1 MQPEQSPNDTPDKPV
16 EADQPTVTPQ
26 ISATSENATG
36 GMKVIQPTD
45 PNLVPDPGAS
55 PATSAIP
62 ATPPPA
68 VTSITSPPN
77 LSQKTHRPPWRKLIK
92 GALLII
98 VLAAIGAVLATNQN
112 LRATIF
118 RQKLTT
124 YNYPICKTHV
134 CTVKFF
140 RGSKIAPYTPYTP
153 PGQSP
158 AAAQTSLIS
167 PTIDGKT
174 YVAMRI
180 DADPLAT
187 ANTDA
192 GKQLLSTYNNC
203 AGSGLTMGFS
213 EYLPNLGTNV
223 NVCAINADNDP
234 NTVLSY
240 VAVFTSQ
247 KAQAFF
253 VVIINE
259 NFTVNSQG
267 MTSPVFNL
275 ADHQGEVQSILTSL
289 NSKNK

>member
-1 MQPEQSPNDTPDKPV
+1 
-16 EADQPTVTPQ
+16 
-26 ISATSENATG
+26 
-36 GMKVIQPTD
+36 
-45 PNLVPDPGAS
+45 
-55 PATSAIP
+55 
-62 ATPPPA
+62 
-68 VTSITSPPN
+68 
-77 LSQKTHRPPWRKLIK
+77 
-92 GALLII
+92 
-98 VLAAIGAVLATNQN
+98 
-112 LRATIF
+112 
-118 RQKLTT
+118 
-124 YNYPICKTHV
+124 
-134 CTVKFF
+134 
-140 RGSKIAPYTPYTP
+140 
-153 PGQSP
+153 
-158 AAAQTSLIS
+158 
-167 PTIDGKT
+167 
-174 YVAMRI
+174 MRI